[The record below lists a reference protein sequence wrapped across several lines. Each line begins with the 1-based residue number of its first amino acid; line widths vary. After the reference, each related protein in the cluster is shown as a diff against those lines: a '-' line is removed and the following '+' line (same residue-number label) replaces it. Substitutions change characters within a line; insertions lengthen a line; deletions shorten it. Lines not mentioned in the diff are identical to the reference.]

1 MNLKMHRVSVVIPT
15 IGESWLNTTIDRLLN
30 GSLVPEE
37 IIVVIP
43 KQYSHRLNLFKFNK
57 IIKILISE
65 KASQVSQRI
74 KGFIE
79 SRNKYVLQLDSDILI
94 YKNCLEELVIALDDN
109 KSICVSPRYSTD
121 LDYHASFFKKILF
134 GYFLN
139 REKNFKFWD
148 TWFYRHYEEYNSK
161 LLKTKWLPGGCILH
175 KKENLVLNNYYE
187 YKGKAYDEDLIHSFL
202 LHNNS
207 IDLCVSKKA
216 FAKSIN
222 YHAYEHKN
230 FNTLIKYLYRIY
242 KIKVKLS
249 RDSKGNIFYYH
260 IWFFQW
266 FCSETFRYLKTK
278 FL

>member
-1 MNLKMHRVSVVIPT
+1 MITARHWIIDNADDVFGFSFAVFFPSFILNVV
-15 IGESWLNTTIDRLLN
+15 D
-30 GSLVPEE
+30 
-37 IIVVIP
+37 
-43 KQYSHRLNLFKFNK
+43 
-57 IIKILISE
+57 
-65 KASQVSQRI
+65 
-74 KGFIE
+74 
-79 SRNKYVLQLDSDILI
+79 
-94 YKNCLEELVIALDDN
+94 
-109 KSICVSPRYSTD
+109 
-121 LDYHASFFKKILF
+121 
-134 GYFLN
+134 
-139 REKNFKFWD
+139 
-148 TWFYRHYEEYNSK
+148 EEYNSK